1 MTDNGI
7 LTAGGPGSWW
17 AWAGASLA
25 LAQPPAAPAP
35 PPEPDQAADGT
46 TNTFTGTANH
56 LVQGRDINGNI
67 VFNLGDQHNAPPD
80 LLPWLGALWSSCVDI
95 GATVEL
101 RLLNHADRTLSAY
114 LLFRTSSPD
123 QATAIAAATHLRGTL
138 PTGLPLLSAT
148 PVLAQPILGA
158 ALEPFVP
165 HQYGIVEIRKRLT
178 VTRSTRT
185 DTPMPWLAA
194 VTPLAGG
201 NASWEGVWVNLAA
214 FPAPAL
220 LSIRLEPFRIGP
232 GLRAHLAEWAGEF
245 ARLAV
250 PGPPPNPTWP
260 KPRPA
265 DPFAQTTKHLFASAV
280 DRYTER
286 AFRIRVSLAA
296 SVAMSDDAAQLLANT
311 ISPPQP
317 GVGFVGDAPM
327 IVRPRTPR
335 HAMAAWRNITALN
348 ADPIGPTAPD
358 GLPEESIGDVA
369 RALVTTADIHE
380 AAAVFRPPYPV
391 EGSPTVFADDTAS
404 TR

>member
-7 LTAGGPGSWW
+7 LTAGGAGSWW
-17 AWAGASLA
+17 AWAGAHLA
-25 LAQPPAAPAP
+25 PVRPPAAAPAP
-35 PPEPDQAADGT
+35 ASPAPPSSFRGQHFG
-46 TNTFTGTANH
+46 GTATNV
-56 LVQGRDINGNI
+56 VQSRDIHGNI
-67 VFNLGDQHNAPPD
+67 VFNLGDRQDAPPE
-80 LLPWLGALWSSCVDI
+80 LVSWLGAYWHSCVDI

-114 LLFRTSSPD
+114 LLCRVSAQEQTAAI
-123 QATAIAAATHLRGTL
+123 ATAARLRDTL
-138 PTGLPLLSAT
+138 PAGLPQLTAT
-148 PVLAQPILGA
+148 PVLARSRLSGV
-158 ALEPFVP
+158 LEPFVP
-165 HQYGIVEIRKRLT
+165 HQQGIAEIRKRLT
-178 VTRSTRT
+178 VARSTRT
-185 DTPMPWLAA
+185 DTPMPWLAV

-201 NASWEGVWVNLAA
+201 AGSWQGIWANLAA
-214 FPAPAL
+214 FPAPVL
-220 LSIRLEPFRIGP
+220 LSVRLEPFRIGP

-260 KPRPA
+260 MPRPA
-265 DPFAQTTKHLFASAV
+265 DPFAVTTKHLFASAV

-317 GVGFVGDAPM
+317 GAGFVGDAPV
-327 IVRPRTPR
+327 IIRPRTPQ
-335 HAMAAWRNITALN
+335 HAMTAWRNITALN
-348 ADPIGPTAPD
+348 ADPIGPVAPE

-380 AAAVFRPPYPV
+380 AASVFRPPYPI
-391 EGSPTVFADDTAS
+391 EGSPTVFAYDAAS
-404 TR
+404 IR